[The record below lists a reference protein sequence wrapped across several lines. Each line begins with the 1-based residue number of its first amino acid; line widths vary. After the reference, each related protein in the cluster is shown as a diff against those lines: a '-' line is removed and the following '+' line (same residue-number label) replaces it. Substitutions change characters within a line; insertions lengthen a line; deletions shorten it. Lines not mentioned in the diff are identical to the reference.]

1 MPKRIKKKTPNP
13 ISRRLIVKEK
23 GIVVVL
29 LMLPNTVAENEGN
42 PPWNSDDVG
51 MKMND
56 DGICSTC

>member
-1 MPKRIKKKTPNP
+1 MPKRINKKTPNP

-42 PPWNSDDVG
+42 PP
-51 MKMND
+51 
-56 DGICSTC
+56 